1 MNNNQIVQKAF
12 GYKLIGTK
20 FMKKEVADAVLM
32 LPDKIAYFVTKNMW
46 FVSSFTDGYAF
57 TLRRDDLKKGEYLVF
72 LSDEL
77 LSRPTWRIKFSIL
90 HEIGHAYLGHKNSI
104 GVPQS
109 RREIKKQEDGADE
122 FAKKYMLKF
131 GG

>member
-20 FMKKEVADAVLM
+20 FMKKTVADAVLM
-32 LPDKIAYFVTKNMW
+32 LPGKIAYFVTKNMW

-72 LSDEL
+72 ISDEL
-77 LSRPTWRIKFSIL
+77 LIHPAWRIKFSVL
-90 HEIGHAYLGHKNSI
+90 HEVGHAYLGHKNSI
-104 GVPQS
+104 GASQS
-109 RREIKKQEDGADE
+109 KREVSKQEKEADE
-122 FAKKYMLKF
+122 FAKSYMLGF